1 MISAQSAVDQEK
13 EKQMNDIL
21 EEASSIINGARQ
33 EEYGKPEI
41 SFEKIADYW
50 STYLKHPISAQDVSL
65 MMILLKVARVPEGK
79 KASHDT
85 MVDIAG
91 YAAIGSTLS
100 ALRY

>member
-1 MISAQSAVDQEK
+1 MI
-13 EKQMNDIL
+13 DIL
-21 EEASSIINGARQ
+21 EEASSIVSGARQ
-33 EEYGKPEI
+33 DEYGKPED
-41 SFEKIADYW
+41 SFEKISDYW
-50 STYLKHPISAQDVSL
+50 STYLKHPISAHDVSL

-79 KASHDT
+79 EATHDT